1 MSTTLRP
8 QPASR
13 GNSLSME
20 RVRGMFARWK
30 VQIVGLKDRS
40 DSKSIIEAL
49 LKKDEQC
56 QNGVDLYD
64 GGWKLDWITSSSD

>member
-1 MSTTLRP
+1 
-8 QPASR
+8 
-13 GNSLSME
+13 ME

-64 GGWKLDWITSSSD
+64 GGWKLNWITSSSD